1 MGGMLSIIAR
11 SASAGPWSIEPRLGA
26 SAAYD
31 SNPGLSALDPRAE
44 EHIAALVNLPLR
56 FDADGI
62 ALYLSPSA
70 RISNSHGY
78 SSLASSYEHLDA
90 NAQFNSDLGSS
101 TLQAG
106 LARDSSLY
114 HAGGLAN
121 GIGVRRDTAFT
132 SADWTRSL
140 TERSQLQLDL
150 GWSHV
155 SYGQAPNA
163 TALTDYRYLSGGP
176 TFAFALSER
185 DTLKVLSS
193 VGRYRSLNGITQS
206 NSENLQLGFVR
217 QLHELW
223 SLSTTFGYSRSTNT
237 QKNFFGPFF
246 LGELTSNQEGTV
258 YAATLTRQSEQLT
271 LNGSISRSLEP
282 TGFAFL
288 SSQDSV
294 GLGARY
300 VCSARWDFVLSAAWT
315 KARNPLPLGSQA
327 VLGAAATDVH
337 YFNAQLTADWHWT
350 EQWIISMHATRIT
363 QQYGPPPIS
372 AASSGVSVDIVR
384 QFLRIGL

>member
-1 MGGMLSIIAR
+1 MLSIITGP
-11 SASAGPWSIEPRLGA
+11 ASAETWSIEPRLGA
-26 SAAYD
+26 STAYD
-31 SNPGLSALDPRAE
+31 TNPSLNNLDPRAE
-44 EHIAALVNLPLR
+44 EHIAALVSFPLR
-56 FDADGI
+56 FDGDGI
-62 ALYLSPSA
+62 ALSLSPSA
-70 RISNSHGY
+70 RISNSRGY

-90 NAQFNSDLGSS
+90 NAQFNSDLEST
-101 TLQAG
+101 TLQAA
-106 LARDSSLY
+106 LERDSSLY

-140 TERSQLQLDL
+140 TERSLLQLDL

-155 SYGQAPNA
+155 SYDQPPNA

-193 VGRYRSLNGITQS
+193 LGRYRSLNGITQS

-237 QKNFFGPFF
+237 QKYFFGPLF
-246 LGELTSNQEGTV
+246 LGDLTSNQDGTV

-271 LNGSISRSLEP
+271 FNGSISRSLQP

-288 SSQDSV
+288 SSQDS
-294 GLGARY
+294 LAI
-300 VCSARWDFVLSAAWT
+300 SATYLRSERWDFVLGAAWT
-315 KARNPLPLGSQA
+315 KARNPLPGGSQA
-327 VLGAAATDVH
+327 VLGAAATEVH
-337 YFNAQLTADWHWT
+337 YFNAQLTADWRWT

-363 QQYGPPPIS
+363 QQYGPPSVS

-384 QFLRIGL
+384 HFLRIDL